1 MNEIIEDILNSNP
14 TEEPPYKKQEGAK
27 WPEKKIILKC
37 NVWKCWTCHPNSP
50 RLTYEQIQQIR
61 IKMNNKKSPRRLKG
75 CNHENCTYCQKQM
88 IITNKYI
95 QEFNDQLKEQYIKNQ
110 EYNNPANNSEPNR
123 IQINNPAH
131 NPIPPNESKINKI
144 TINKNKY
151 NNIPLNN
158 NNSSNN
164 NPNSNISNKKFI
176 ISPPK
181 I

>member
-1 MNEIIEDILNSNP
+1 
-14 TEEPPYKKQEGAK
+14 
-27 WPEKKIILKC
+27 
-37 NVWKCWTCHPNSP
+37 
-50 RLTYEQIQQIR
+50 
-61 IKMNNKKSPRRLKG
+61 MNNKKSPRRLKG

-95 QEFNDQLKEQYIKNQ
+95 QEFNDQLKEQHIKNQ
-110 EYNNPANNSEPNR
+110 EYNNPANNSEPNK

-131 NPIPPNESKINKI
+131 NPIPPNESKINNI

-164 NPNSNISNKKFI
+164 NPNSNISNKKIYNIPTKNI
-176 ISPPK
+176 IIAAQPK
-181 I
+181 NQIKANNIQEYDEIDPTPDGNCLPRAILLC